1 MESIFKRFEED
12 AIQKGIGIGWEK
24 GKLEGKAEGKAE
36 DVIRLLAH
44 GFEAHNISMLLNIP
58 IKDIDDIIHNNQK
71 EISKIA
77 REIKPENGVSE

>member
-1 MESIFKRFEED
+1 MVSIFRRLEQD

-24 GKLEGKAEGKAE
+24 GKLEGKAE

-58 IKDIDDIIHNNQK
+58 VKDIDDIIHNNQE
-71 EISKIA
+71 EISRIA
-77 REIKPENGVSE
+77 EEIKSENGQ